1 MCCSPWSYKELD
13 RTRQLNDN
21 TISLK
26 LAGLFFLQILLY
38 LNLLLLFKK
47 KFFLFKYNTVTEWIF
62 FKICP
67 SNIFGPKY
75 CFRIVSLPLWKSS
88 LSLLTLKPDEP
99 FDCSDEQNAG
109 EVSPLIKDEV
119 IKSDMAST

>member
-47 KFFLFKYNTVTEWIF
+47 KFFFI
-62 FKICP
+62 
-67 SNIFGPKY
+67 
-75 CFRIVSLPLWKSS
+75 
-88 LSLLTLKPDEP
+88 
-99 FDCSDEQNAG
+99 
-109 EVSPLIKDEV
+109 
-119 IKSDMAST
+119 